1 MRVRVHPADKWGCGY
16 YRLIWAAEYLQS
28 QGHDVHIADDSMGSG
43 IGGRVRDNELVEI
56 YVDED
61 KQADVYVF
69 QRTTGKHLSQ
79 LVKLMRERGFT
90 VVIDMDDD
98 LSCIHPKNAAFN
110 MLHPKRSPMGNWLYA
125 ADACRVASL
134 VTVSTPNLLARYAG
148 HGRGYVLQNYVP
160 ERYLSI
166 KGPERDQRLWGW
178 AGALH
183 SHPDDVPLLRGPAES
198 LNGHEFQLVGNPLGM
213 GKVLGL
219 RMDPPGP
226 GIVELTDWPQAIVDT
241 MDVGAAPLADS
252 RFNRSKSWL
261 KPLEYSALG
270 IPWVAS
276 SSPEYSRLQMEL
288 GAGLLARSDRPRD
301 WVAPLKRLLT
311 DDALYEEQSQALREA
326 AARFTIERNAEKWLE
341 AWSLAY
347 HLDHAPSRMYSA

>member
-1 MRVRVHPADKWGCGY
+1 MRVRVHPADKWGCGH

-28 QGHDVHIADDSMGSG
+28 QGHDVHIAHDSMGSG
-43 IGGRVRDNELVEI
+43 IGGRVVGNELVDI
-56 YVDED
+56 FVDSNLE
-61 KQADVYVF
+61 ADVYVF
-69 QRTTGKHLSQ
+69 QRTTNHLLMQ
-79 LVKLMRERGFT
+79 MIKLMRERGYT

-110 MLHPKRSPMGNWLYA
+110 MLHPKLSPKGNWLHVA
-125 ADACRVASL
+125 EACRYASL
-134 VTVSTPNLLARYAG
+134 VTVSTPNLLPRYAA
-148 HGRGYVLQNYVP
+148 HGRGFVLPNYVP

-166 KGPERDQRLWGW
+166 NGPGREQRLWGW

-183 SHPDDVPLLRGPAES
+183 SHPDDVPILRGPAET
-198 LNGHEFQLVGNPLGM
+198 LGDYEFQLVGNPLGM

-226 GIVELTDWPQAIVDT
+226 GVVALTDWPQAIVDT

-270 IPWVAS
+270 VPWVAS
-276 SSPEYSRLQMEL
+276 ESPEYSRLHKEL
-288 GAGLLARSDRPRD
+288 GAGLMARSDRARD
-301 WVAPLKRLLT
+301 WTAPLKRLLT
-311 DDALYEEQSQALREA
+311 DDALYQEQSQALREA
-326 AARFTIERNAEKWLE
+326 AADYTIERNAEKWLE
-341 AWSLAY
+341 AWSLA
-347 HLDHAPSRMYSA
+347 HQLDQASSSVSA